1 LPSFIFILA
10 GGPWVE
16 STRGQLRFTAP
27 LAAVTAA
34 VVGVIANLA
43 LFFLAAV
50 AWPQAHGVLSFYLL
64 QSRPDGVA
72 LALAGFAALALWR
85 LKWSVMRVIAV
96 SALLGL
102 ALRWLGL
109 A

>member
-1 LPSFIFILA
+1 M
-10 GGPWVE
+10 
-16 STRGQLRFTAP
+16 
-27 LAAVTAA
+27 TAA

-50 AWPQAHGVLSFYLL
+50 AWPQAHGAIRLDVLTT
-64 QSRPDGVA
+64 RPDGIA
-72 LALAGFAALALWR
+72 LGLAALAALALWR

-102 ALRWLGL
+102 ALRWWGL